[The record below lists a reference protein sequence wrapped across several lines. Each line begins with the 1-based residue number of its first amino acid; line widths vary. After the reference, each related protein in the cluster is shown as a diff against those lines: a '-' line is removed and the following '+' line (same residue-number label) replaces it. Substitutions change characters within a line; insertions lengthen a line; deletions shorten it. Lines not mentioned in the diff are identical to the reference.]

1 LNYICTE
8 SLVTMAQQQQAYNV
22 FAMPVS
28 AQLSEK
34 KKKFLGKKGGQFL
47 ILKDFKKDDYLSKN
61 IGMEN
66 EDDEAYNEW
75 FATNHKYGY
84 NYNSY
89 NLLEALR
96 YAGIFESLLLNAYFQ
111 PVAYCSG
118 QPAFYPAS
126 EDFALI
132 DKIGKEDIPE
142 ITVFGKKYIRSMED
156 KDVGVWVGASAKVD
170 GQEGPVELL
179 GFARSYGKQ
188 LDSWKSSWAQGAN
201 VYAPTLIVR
210 TYNTGTNISQI
221 PDSIKTAMLG
231 FGVGWKEDT
240 KFRFQPPT
248 LFGFLAYIAEKYTV
262 EE

>member
-1 LNYICTE
+1 
-8 SLVTMAQQQQAYNV
+8 MAQQQQAYNV
-22 FAMPVS
+22 FSMPLAADIS
-28 AQLSEK
+28 AGK
-34 KKKFLGKKGGQFL
+34 KKAMKKKGGQFF
-47 ILKDFKKDDYLSKN
+47 ILKEFKKDAYLSKN
-61 IGMEN
+61 LGKEQD
-66 EDDEAYNEW
+66 EDEAYNEW
-75 FATNHKYGY
+75 HQNNHKYGY

-89 NLLEALR
+89 NLLESLR
-96 YAGIFESLLLNAYFQ
+96 YAGIWESLLLNAYFQ

-118 QPAFYPAS
+118 QPAFYPAQ

-132 DKIGKEDIPE
+132 DKIGKEDMPE

>member
-1 LNYICTE
+1 
-8 SLVTMAQQQQAYNV
+8 MAQQQQAYNV
-22 FAMPVS
+22 FSMAV
-28 AQLSEK
+28 ANGLSESTRRK
-34 KKKFLGKKGGQFL
+34 LKKKGGQFM

-89 NLLEALR
+89 NLLESLR
-96 YAGIFESLLLNAYFQ
+96 YSGIFESLLLNAYFQ

-118 QPAFYPAS
+118 EPAFYPAS
-126 EDFALI
+126 QDFALI
-132 DKIGKEDIPE
+132 DKIGKEDMPE

-170 GQEGPVELL
+170 GQEGPTELL
-179 GFARSYGKQ
+179 GFARSYTKQ

-201 VYAPTLIVR
+201 VYAPTLVVR
-210 TYNTGTNISQI
+210 TFNTGTNIGQI
-221 PDSIKTAMLG
+221 PASLKTAMTG
-231 FGVGWKEDT
+231 FGVGWGEDT

-248 LFGFLAYIAEKYTV
+248 LFGMLAYISEKYTV